1 MGGDAVLNVMRL
13 RMLCELHRRGTL
25 AEVAQAL
32 SYTPSAVSQQL
43 SLLERETGVTLFERV
58 GRGVRLTDDAVGL
71 VAHAEAVLARLEQAE
86 SELAAAQP
94 QIRGTLRVA
103 SFQSVV
109 VELAP
114 PALTLLAERHP
125 QLRVEISHR
134 EVGPAYSALLS
145 HQFDVILGEEYPG
158 LPDEIRV
165 GVDRADLVRDRLC
178 LAVPATGPWASVPT
192 VLADLRAAPWAL
204 DPADSPTGAWGR
216 AVCRAAGFEPPIAFE
231 NSDPLLQAHLVSSGH
246 AVAFIPALI
255 AGRHQGGVQL
265 IGLPGDP
272 HRTLHTAVRDGRAAH
287 PAVRAFRA
295 ALAEVASER
304 AAIPVARWLDDA

>member
-1 MGGDAVLNVMRL
+1 MLNVMRL
-13 RMLCELHRRGTL
+13 RMLCELQRRGTL
-25 AEVAQAL
+25 AEVAYAL

-94 QIRGTLRVA
+94 HVRGTLRVA
-103 SFQSVV
+103 SFQTVV
-109 VELAP
+109 VELVP

-125 QLRVEISHR
+125 QLQVEIAHR
-134 EVGPAYSALLS
+134 EVGPAYEGLLS
-145 HQFDVILGEEYPG
+145 HRFDVILGEEYPG
-158 LPDEIRV
+158 LPGEIRS
-165 GVDRADLVRDRLC
+165 GVDRQDLVRDRLC
-178 LAVPATGPWASVPT
+178 LAVPAVGRWSASPS
-192 VLADLRAAPWAL
+192 VLADLTTAPWAM
-204 DPADSPTGAWGR
+204 DPPATPTGDWSR
-216 AVCRAAGFEPPIAFE
+216 AVCRTAGFEPRIAFE
-231 NSDPLLQAHLVSSGH
+231 NADPLLQAHLVRSGH

-255 AGRHQGGVQL
+255 AGRHGDGVQL

-272 HRTLHTAVRDGRAAH
+272 HRTLHTAVRAGRAGH

-304 AAIPVARWLDDA
+304 VATPLAGWLAADGS